1 MVSRIVG
8 MCKEE
13 NVTEKLW
20 ATATAIM
27 EGMKL
32 KTQPKMDAM
41 FAEEEERRRREGG
54 DDYEDEDDFDL
65 RALEEEEAGEDG
77 LESVDVDGDISPVP
91 PQPEEPAIKDP
102 RIIASREI
110 VEKVERP
117 RRRKPKVKVNP
128 EGGEDGAA
136 DGEAG
141 AAESASAGKEELWG
155 ISIS

>member
-1 MVSRIVG
+1 M
-8 MCKEE
+8 
-13 NVTEKLW
+13 TEKLW
-20 ATATAIM
+20 ATANAIM

-41 FAEEEERRRREGG
+41 FAEERERRRREGG
-54 DDYEDEDDFDL
+54 DDYEDDDDFDL
-65 RALEEEEAGEDG
+65 RALEEEEAGDDG
-77 LESVDVDGDISPVP
+77 LENVDVDGDISPTP

-110 VEKVERP
+110 FEKVERP

-128 EGGEDGAA
+128 EGGEGGAAGGEAGAA

-141 AAESASAGKEELWG
+141 AAESASAGKEEL
-155 ISIS
+155 